1 MPVAIPRLNCITPK
15 VHPQL
20 HWVLLLLVMGLS
32 GMVFSGCDGLKPTQQ
47 DATLSAFPQWVQG
60 IFQLPLGASQ
70 GFVAVKLN
78 SATNPVVSPSGSTSI
93 VPFPGLSMLT
103 QLIAYAQEPNTPL
116 EPFAYWLMLQTP
128 TTTKPTEGGMVERNP
143 EPSTIK
149 GQGVWILNLKDSVES
164 ANTAT
169 FAKSLGFMPQT
180 QASNRQ
186 LFKVNT
192 TELWQQPAHQIWMA
206 KYPESETHRLLFAS
220 SEDALLQ
227 ATNQL
232 KQVSG
237 AKGRLL
243 PEAKLKLVHGLETL
257 YGSATVPAT
266 SDITNASLLMGMPST
281 SSHWKRFDAGK
292 KIKSFKLPWQKTDS
306 TALKHSW
313 TLLAATRKSSS
324 SVKREQCHLDFVTPL
339 YVTAEE
345 RKTSDAQWMDFIFGT
360 PNTKALA
367 VKTPVAISL
376 SHVNEAITAAIEE
389 DAFPQWKQPLSMIK
403 PALTLMQMDF
413 NRDVLGLLAGETW
426 MATPSEKEAWLI
438 LQKTPVKQT
447 SMNKWIQHLSGKS
460 WLSKIL
466 FDGKLQQN
474 PILESKPLADGAGTF
489 WEIHLPKQSKNL
501 LVSNLPPMGL
511 VESEQAFVIAPV
523 KELTQKGVLKTL
535 NQLIQPKALPQFG
548 YEPFVGVQLDATQPN
563 SAWLLKHLNKVIG
576 QVANRNN
583 PQSTPNSSIDLDA
596 GSINL
601 SAGYQPS
608 RGSVRGQFDLDMT
621 TK

>member
-1 MPVAIPRLNCITPK
+1 MPVAIPRLNFITPK
-15 VHPQL
+15 VHPHL
-20 HWVLLLLVMGLS
+20 HWVLLLFVMGLG
-32 GMVFSGCDGLKPTQQ
+32 GMVFSGCDGLKPSPQ
-47 DATLSAFPQWVQG
+47 DTTLSAFPQWVQG

-70 GFVAVKLN
+70 GFIAVKLN
-78 SATNPVVSPSGSTSI
+78 SSTNPVVSPSGSTSI
-93 VPFPGLSMLT
+93 LPFPGLSMLT

-143 EPSTIK
+143 EPSTTK
-149 GQGVWILNLKDSVES
+149 GQGVWILSLKESVDS

-186 LFKVNT
+186 LFKTNT
-192 TELWQQPAHQIWMA
+192 SELWQQPAHQIWMA

-257 YGSATVPAT
+257 YGSTTVPAT
-266 SDITNASLLMGMPST
+266 SEITNASLLMGMPSN

-292 KIKSFKLPWQKTDS
+292 KIKSFKLPWQKTDA

-313 TLLAATRKSSS
+313 TLLAATRKLSS

-345 RKTSDAQWMDFIFGT
+345 RKMSEAQWLDFIFGT
-360 PNTKALA
+360 PNTKALV

-389 DAFPQWKQPLSMIK
+389 DAFSQWKQPLSMIK

-426 MATPSEKEAWLI
+426 MATPTEKEAWLI

-489 WEIHLPKQSKNL
+489 WEIHLPRTSKNL

-511 VESEQAFVIAPV
+511 VESENAFVIAPV

-535 NQLIQPKALPQFG
+535 NQLIQPKVLPQLG
-548 YEPFVGVQLDATQPN
+548 YEPLVGVQFDATQPN
-563 SAWLLKHLNKVIG
+563 SAWLLKHLNKLVF
-576 QVANRNN
+576 QLANRNN
-583 PQSTPNSSIDLDA
+583 PSSTPNSSINLDA